1 MGVLLGAVRERDFI
15 KWDWDVELG
24 VITDSIIDRE
34 DEIRVYF
41 ESKSFRVE
49 LINPSYKGFKIN
61 LFYYENKYSLWGL
74 YFDDFYLQRNTFK
87 FPKKYFL
94 SFDKIEFRSLNYK
107 IPNNV
112 NELLTYIYGD
122 WKKPIRSSDKKEYF
136 ESHIFIKENIM
147 MRLSSSPKIGHSIS
161 RKWHDPLHTGECHE
175 KKQAQ

>member
-1 MGVLLGAVRERDFI
+1 MVQSLTSA
-15 KWDWDVELG
+15 K
-24 VITDSIIDRE
+24 
-34 DEIRVYF
+34 
-41 ESKSFRVE
+41 SK
-49 LINPSYKGFKIN
+49 
-61 LFYYENKYSLWGL
+61 
-74 YFDDFYLQRNTFK
+74 
-87 FPKKYFL
+87 FL
-94 SFDKIEFRSLNYK
+94 SL
-107 IPNNV
+107 NNV